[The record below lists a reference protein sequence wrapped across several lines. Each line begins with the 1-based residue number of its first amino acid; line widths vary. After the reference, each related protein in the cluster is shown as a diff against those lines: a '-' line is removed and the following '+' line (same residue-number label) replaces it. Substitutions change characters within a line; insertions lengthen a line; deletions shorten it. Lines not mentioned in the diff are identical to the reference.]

1 MNHNQSFSQL
11 PLSQEVLDN
20 LKTLGYERMTPIQ
33 EKALP
38 YILNGHD
45 VIAQAKT
52 GSGKT
57 AAFGLGILNKLNV
70 KDFATQALVLCPTRE
85 LAEQVCTELRRLA
98 RFTSNVKILS
108 ICGGASQFYQE
119 RSLEHSAPIIVG
131 TPGRVQRLLKE
142 GFIRL
147 EHTKQFVL
155 DEADRMLDM
164 GFIED
169 IQNIANYLPKKRQT
183 LLFSATFPEEILKL
197 CESLQHEARRI
208 MVDEKHEEHVIEQY
222 FFKLETHREK
232 EGALLKLLGHYAPK
246 SSVVFCKTK
255 QLCETVEHFLRDQGL
270 EALAIHGD
278 MEQRERTQVLT
289 KFSNQSCN
297 ILVATDVAARG
308 LDIKDLQAVINFD
321 LTPDAEIYVH
331 RIGRTGRAG
340 KNGLALSLFV
350 NEENEKVEAIE
361 KYLGNSA
368 TVIDLTTF
376 AQNSIN
382 LKPQMA
388 TLLIGGGKKDKVRPG
403 DILGAITGDAGFKGE
418 DVGNIT
424 ILPTHSYVAVKATL
438 LPDIL
443 KVLQNIRIK
452 GRKFKI
458 EKV

>member
-1 MNHNQSFSQL
+1 MSHGQSFSQL
-11 PLSQEVLDN
+11 PLSSEVLEN
-20 LKTLGYERMTPIQ
+20 LKTLGYDRMTPIQ

-38 YILNGHD
+38 YILEGKD
-45 VIAQAKT
+45 IIAQAKT

-85 LAEQVCTELRRLA
+85 LAEQVCVELRRLA

-147 EHTKQFVL
+147 EHVGQFVL

-164 GFIED
+164 GFIDD
-169 IQNIANYLPKKRQT
+169 IQNITSYLPKKRQT
-183 LLFSATFPEEILKL
+183 LLFSATFPEEIIGL
-197 CESLQHEARRI
+197 CESLQHQPQRVV
-208 MVDEKHEEHVIEQY
+208 VDEKHEEHVIEQY

-232 EGALLKLLGHYAPK
+232 EGALLKLLSHYAPE

-289 KFSNQSCN
+289 KFSNRSCN

-340 KNGLALSLFV
+340 KNGLALSLLT
-350 NEENEKVEAIE
+350 NEESERLEAIE
-361 KYLGNSA
+361 KFLGASA
-368 TVIDLTTF
+368 IVVDLTTLT
-376 AQNSIN
+376 QGSLQ
-382 LKPQMA
+382 LKPKMA

-424 ILPTHSYVAVKATL
+424 ILPTHTYVAIKAEVAHEVFKKL
-438 LPDIL
+438 HD
-443 KVLQNIRIK
+443 VRIK